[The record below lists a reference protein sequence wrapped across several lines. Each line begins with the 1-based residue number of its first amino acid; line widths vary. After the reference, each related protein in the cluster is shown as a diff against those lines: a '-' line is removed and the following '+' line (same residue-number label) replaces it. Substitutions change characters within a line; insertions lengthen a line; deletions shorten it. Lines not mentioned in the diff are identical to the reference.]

1 MGDADGRTPVHG
13 LSTGGDRVS
22 LGDAAN
28 VLDAVVVLLVVL
40 ALLRGWRQG
49 AVVQLAAFGGLVL
62 GLFAGL
68 WAAPGIAGVFVTG
81 PGPEAAFLTLGT
93 LLVAMAVGQ
102 GAGVAVGVRLHRAVH
117 TAGVGGVDRAVGAA
131 VGGALFLLVVWLLA
145 GVLAQGP
152 IPALAQQIRGSAVVR
167 TLGAALPA
175 HPAVVGRIAALLD
188 EHGFPQVFAGLG
200 RGISVPPVS
209 PAADEA
215 VRTAAAAG
223 QPSTVQVRASGCGA
237 AVGFGSGFVTRSG
250 FVVTNA
256 HVVAGFGRLRVR
268 DAEGEHDAVPIHF
281 DPVLDIAVLAAPDVT
296 APPIGWTDRAA
307 TRGTEGATLGFP
319 GGQSEMVVRPATV
332 QGRVDAI
339 GRDIYGQGTAARE
352 ILALAAPVQQGDS
365 GGPFVT
371 DDGSVGGVVFAGEPG
386 EGGTGYALSAEQVRP
401 DIDRAITAQQQ
412 ADVGA
417 CRF

>member
-1 MGDADGRTPVHG
+1 V
-13 LSTGGDRVS
+13 
-22 LGDAAN
+22 GDAAN
-28 VLDAVVVLLVVL
+28 VLDAVLVLLLVL
-40 ALLRGWRQG
+40 ALVRGWRQG

-62 GLFAGL
+62 GLLAGL
-68 WAAPGIAGVFVTG
+68 WAAPGIAGMVATG
-81 PGPEAAFLTLGT
+81 PGPGAAFLTLAS
-93 LLVAMAVGQ
+93 LLVAMVVGQAVG
-102 GAGVAVGVRLHRAVH
+102 AAVGVRLHRAVH
-117 TAGVGGVDRAVGAA
+117 SAGVGRVDRAAGAG
-131 VGGALFLLVVWLLA
+131 VGGALFLLVVWVLA
-145 GVLAQGP
+145 AVLAQGP
-152 IPALAQQIRGSAVVR
+152 IPVLAQQIRGSAVVR
-167 TLGAALPA
+167 TLDAALPA

-200 RGISVPPVS
+200 RGISAPPVS

-215 VRTAAAAG
+215 VRAAAAG
-223 QPSTVQVRASGCGA
+223 QPSTVQVRAFGCGA
-237 AVGFGSGFVTRSG
+237 TAGFGSGFVTRPG

-256 HVVAGFGRLRVR
+256 HVVAGFGQLRVR
-268 DAEGEHDAVPIHF
+268 DAEGEHDAVAIHF

-296 APPIGWTDRAA
+296 APPIGWTDAAA

-352 ILALAAPVQQGDS
+352 VLALAAPVQQGDS
-365 GGPFVT
+365 GGPFIT
-371 DDGSVGGVVFAGEPG
+371 DDGLVAGVLFAGDPG
-386 EGGTGYALSAEQVRP
+386 DDGIGYALSAEQVRP
-401 DIDRAITAQQQ
+401 GIDRAITAQQQ